1 MSKIEYVDIQ
11 TKKMYRAKEL
21 AEYLGVGLSTIWLYA
36 KQKKITAYKISDNVT
51 VFNIDEVKKALL
63 GWGIYHG

>member
-36 KQKKITAYKISDNVT
+36 KQKKITAYKISDKVT